1 MQELDD
7 NALLGEY
14 VERGSEEAF
23 ATLVARHVNKVYSVA
38 LRHTGNP
45 HQAEEIT
52 QAVFIILARKSSHL
66 RKHVILEGWLYQTAR
81 LTALA
86 FIRSENRR
94 ARREQEACMQRTLN
108 ENESDVWTQI
118 APLLETAMSGLNETD
133 RHAVVLRFI
142 YGKSMKEVGAALGRS
157 EGAAALRLHRAMEKL
172 RQSFYKR
179 GVVSTSEIIAGAISA
194 YSIQPAPIGLA
205 KTITAVALGK
215 GAAVSGPT
223 LTLVK
228 GAWKL
233 MAWANAKTAVIVTA
247 TLLATGISAFV
258 VQSQFK
264 PTGKTISASAWT
276 DAGYDDPASTVQT
289 VWWAISRN
297 DAKSIFAS
305 MSPEC
310 QAELEQ
316 LVAESNPPVNR
327 ERFLLQ
333 KWAEKFRPISEF
345 RVLDSH
351 AFGDAEVLLNLSV
364 QSRGKTE
371 KIWFGLKRVEGQ
383 WKMDDF
389 DPKSTWNGRTAQPPL
404 KPMYGGVGL
413 KMEVDEQT
421 HELRIKEIIPD
432 SPASKAGLSPGL
444 VIKEINGVSTA
455 KKPIGECVFLT
466 RGLVSRHVWL
476 TLADPRRNKTN
487 TLALERKPAV
497 Y

>member
-1 MQELDD
+1 
-7 NALLGEY
+7 
-14 VERGSEEAF
+14 
-23 ATLVARHVNKVYSVA
+23 
-38 LRHTGNP
+38 
-45 HQAEEIT
+45 
-52 QAVFIILARKSSHL
+52 
-66 RKHVILEGWLYQTAR
+66 
-81 LTALA
+81 
-86 FIRSENRR
+86 
-94 ARREQEACMQRTLN
+94 
-108 ENESDVWTQI
+108 
-118 APLLETAMSGLNETD
+118 MS
-133 RHAVVLRFI
+133 
-142 YGKSMKEVGAALGRS
+142 
-157 EGAAALRLHRAMEKL
+157 
-172 RQSFYKR
+172 
-179 GVVSTSEIIAGAISA
+179 
-194 YSIQPAPIGLA
+194 
-205 KTITAVALGK
+205 
-215 GAAVSGPT
+215 
-223 LTLVK
+223 
-228 GAWKL
+228 
-233 MAWANAKTAVIVTA
+233 WANAKTAVIVTT

-333 KWAEKFRPISEF
+333 KWAEKFRPVSAF

-413 KMEVDEQT
+413 KMEVDQQT

-476 TLADPRRNKTN
+476 TLVDPRRNKTN
-487 TLALERKPAV
+487 TLELERKPAV

>member
-1 MQELDD
+1 
-7 NALLGEY
+7 
-14 VERGSEEAF
+14 
-23 ATLVARHVNKVYSVA
+23 
-38 LRHTGNP
+38 
-45 HQAEEIT
+45 
-52 QAVFIILARKSSHL
+52 
-66 RKHVILEGWLYQTAR
+66 
-81 LTALA
+81 
-86 FIRSENRR
+86 
-94 ARREQEACMQRTLN
+94 
-108 ENESDVWTQI
+108 
-118 APLLETAMSGLNETD
+118 
-133 RHAVVLRFI
+133 
-142 YGKSMKEVGAALGRS
+142 MKEVGAALGGS
-157 EGAAALRLHRAMEKL
+157 EGAATIRLHRALEKL
-172 RQSFYKR
+172 RYFFVKR
-179 GVVSTSEIIAGAISA
+179 GITSTTATIAGAISA
-194 YSIQPAPIGLA
+194 NSVKAAPAMLA
-205 KTITAVALGK
+205 KTVTAVALGK
-215 GAAVSGPT
+215 GAAASGST

-228 GAWKL
+228 EAWKL
-233 MAWANAKTAVIVTA
+233 VAWANAKTAVIVTT

-333 KWAEKFRPISEF
+333 KWAGKFRPISEF

-389 DPKSTWNGRTAQPPL
+389 DPKSIWNGRTAQPPL

-413 KMEVDEQT
+413 KMEVDQQT

-476 TLADPRRNKTN
+476 TLVDPRRNKTN
-487 TLALERKPAV
+487 TLELERKPAV